1 MIVMTSGPN
10 RRERQI
16 LLASCSRSWNH
27 KSVSVRFINRF
38 SLPRA
43 FLVFLCLFSITSSLV
58 SAAQEKVV
66 LQLKWKH
73 AFQFAGFYAAVEK
86 GYYEKAGLQVTLV
99 EGHPETNFAR
109 ELTSGRC
116 HYAVALS
123 SMLIHRNEGD
133 PVVALAAILQ
143 HSPEVLLVA
152 GASGINTPHQ
162 MAGKT
167 VAVSPEDTPALLAM
181 FKNEG
186 LAADSVKTIPYE
198 FSPEK
203 MVSGAIA
210 GMGAYTIN
218 EPFAMQERGIPY
230 RLIQPRDYGVD
241 FYGDCLYT
249 TDQEIRQN
257 PQRVK
262 AFLDASLQGWHY
274 AMAHREEM
282 IDLLKTRYKCPIS
295 KEALRY
301 EADEMAKIMFTEL
314 IDIGHMNEGR
324 WRHIGD
330 TYVRLGMLPQDYS
343 LEGFLYDRDPKKDYS
358 WLWWTLGG
366 TAASTVL
373 LGIVVLG
380 LMRINARIA
389 NAEKQARESKA
400 MLQTVINTIP
410 VGVYWQDKENRII
423 GCNQVFA
430 TYADLD
436 SPEKAQGISTDSL
449 PWAAQTDAAIA
460 DVEVVH
466 DGKSVLLEEKKL
478 EMQDGSTRHFYQSKV
493 PLKNDQGETLGLLGV
508 LEDITSL
515 KTAERHQVRLKDRL
529 LQAQKYESLHRLANG
544 VCHHSNN
551 ILQAL
556 TSYAEL
562 ARLQSPPGQTRDFMD
577 GVLRESQRV
586 AALNRVLLTCTG
598 HGIHQFDDQWACQ
611 YLKEALPTLK
621 CCMPS
626 SHVLEWFHKGPDAL
640 VNMDRESLQHLL
652 INLLTNAS
660 EATEGAGTV
669 WLESGTARCTAAA
682 LNEGH
687 VDPPPPAGEYLYL
700 DVRDAGRG
708 IAGEDIPMVF
718 DPFYST
724 KFTGRG
730 LGMAAVLGIV
740 KSHMGT
746 IRILSKRGE
755 GTTVRVLLPILRR
768 AEEDYLSGAGG

>member
-1 MIVMTSGPN
+1 MP
-10 RRERQI
+10 
-16 LLASCSRSWNH
+16 
-27 KSVSVRFINRF
+27 VRFISQF
-38 SLPRA
+38 PTPRA
-43 FLVFLCLFSITSSLV
+43 FLVFLVLFSTAV
-58 SAAQEKVV
+58 SMCAGQEPIV

-86 GYYEKAGLQVTLV
+86 GYYKEAGLDVALV
-99 EGHPETNFAR
+99 EGHPETNFAH

-123 SMLIHRNEGD
+123 SMLIHRNHGD

-186 LAADSVKTIPYE
+186 LAADAVKTIPYE

-203 MVSGAIA
+203 MVSGEIA
-210 GMGAYTIN
+210 GMGAYSIN
-218 EPFAMQERGIPY
+218 EPFSLQERGIPH

-249 TDQEIRQN
+249 TDQEIKQN

-262 AFLDASLQGWHY
+262 AFLDASLKGWHY
-274 AMAHREEM
+274 AMSHREEM
-282 IDLLKTRYKCPIS
+282 IDILKTRYGCPMS
-295 KEALRY
+295 REAMRY
-301 EADEMAKIMFTEL
+301 EADEMARLMFSEL

-324 WRHIGD
+324 WKHIGD
-330 TYVRLGMLPQDYS
+330 TYVRLGMLPEDYS
-343 LEGFLYDRDPKKDYS
+343 LKGFLYDRDPKKDYS

-373 LGIVVLG
+373 LGILVLG
-380 LMRINARIA
+380 LVRINARIA
-389 NAEKQARESKA
+389 TAEKEARESRA
-400 MLQTVINTIP
+400 MLQTIINTIP
-410 VGVYWQDKENRII
+410 VGVYWQDKDRRIL

-430 TYADLD
+430 NYSGLD
-436 SPEKAQGISTDSL
+436 SPEKAKGVSAGTL
-449 PWAAQTDAAIA
+449 PWAAPGTTATA
-460 DVEVVH
+460 DSDVVEA
-466 DGKSVLLEEKKL
+466 GKSVLLEERNLIL
-478 EMQDGSTRHFYQSKV
+478 EDGGSRHFYQSKV

-508 LEDITSL
+508 IEDITSL
-515 KTAERHQVRLKDRL
+515 KTAESHQVRLKDRL

-562 ARLQSPPGQTRDFMD
+562 ARMQSPPGQTRDFMD

-598 HGIHQFDDQWACQ
+598 HGIHQFEDQWTCHF
-611 YLKEALPTLK
+611 LKDALPTLK

-626 SHVLEWFHKGPDAL
+626 SHLLEWHHKGPDAL
-640 VNMDRESLQHLL
+640 MHMDRESLQHLL

-660 EATEGAGTV
+660 EATEGAGTIR
-669 WLESGTARCTAAA
+669 LETGTARCTAAA

-687 VDPPPPAGEYLYL
+687 VEPPPPVGEYLYF
-700 DVRDAGRG
+700 DVRDAGKG
-708 IAGEDIPMVF
+708 IAAEDIPMVF

-724 KFTGRG
+724 KLTGRG

-740 KSHMGT
+740 KSHQGT
-746 IRILSKRGE
+746 IRILSQSGQ

-768 AEEDYLSGAGG
+768 AEEDYPSEGG